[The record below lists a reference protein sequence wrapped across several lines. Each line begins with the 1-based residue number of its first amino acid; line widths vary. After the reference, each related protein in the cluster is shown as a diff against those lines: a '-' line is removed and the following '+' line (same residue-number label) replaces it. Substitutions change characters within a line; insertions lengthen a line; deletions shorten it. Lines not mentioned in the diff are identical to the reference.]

1 MVLEEAPQYALCL
14 NMIVKDESHIIKD
27 TLTKL
32 FQKIKFDYWIIS
44 DTGSTDE
51 TKEIITDFFKEVGI
65 PGELY
70 EDEWV
75 DFSHNRNK
83 ALEYAFG
90 KSKYLLIFDADD
102 EICGDFVLPELVKDY
117 YHFQFGSHTRYTR
130 TQIINNCKR
139 WKYVGVLH
147 ECIVSNNDD
156 RINVASMEVIKG
168 HYYTV
173 SGRSGNRNLD
183 SNKYLKDAIILE
195 KAYYN
200 AVDAKDDIYHRYG
213 FYCANSYYDCD
224 KYEHAISWYKKTLE
238 NCGWSQEKYV
248 SCLKLYTCYEKMNN
262 IESGFFY
269 LVKSAE
275 YDRER
280 AECYYE
286 LIKYYSGSGSHDVAY
301 GYYGVLRNFYNNSY
315 LKDGLNNKL
324 FLDESVSEFYLPYY
338 VIIVSEKM
346 RDYDTGIQMYRI
358 IFTKKCKCFDEWF
371 VGNLLYNLQ
380 FFTEHVK
387 DEDKTAFYSLFQE
400 YVDFLVA
407 NNYPLFD
414 ETMKIYEKYGI
425 KKKEASIA
433 TDEEC
438 LTSKKILIY
447 IGFMDYLWNDTYV
460 SNNAIGGAEKAVA
473 YLARNLPKEY
483 EIIISGDVADEV
495 VGNVK
500 YVNRF
505 KLQALLDVEKF
516 HTIIVSRYVSF
527 FLLFPRFNCHQLYL
541 SAHDS
546 TGFLNNL
553 NDVPVHTIIEENNK
567 YIKGVICLTTWHKLN
582 TIQTHACL
590 KDKVFIINN
599 GILVAGATSNK
610 KLSHN
615 KIKNKFVW
623 TSCSYRGLDVML
635 KLWDEILEVM
645 PDATLDISSYDAF
658 PCNKKDEEI
667 QMIINRHSDSVKHHG
682 KLNTLQLHD
691 LISKAEY
698 WLYTNTFCE
707 TSCITAF
714 EMLMHEVVCLY
725 YPLAGLVDTI
735 GEYGIQVNSGNEIQ
749 IIMNLSEAKKVEMR
763 INGKKYAMSCSWEN
777 RAKEWASVL
786 GLNLTYPI
794 YIINLK
800 RRKDRRENVEQQ
812 LKLSGIDSY
821 NFVEAVD
828 GKALNASSE
837 LFSLFER
844 NDFNF
849 NKGVIGCALSHI
861 HLWNNLINDKEN
873 DFYII
878 LEDDITFCDNFK
890 KYLGDVCKLFVE
902 QKLEHLALGEYN
914 TSKVFPTDNFK
925 IDVYYKD
932 LYKEGHVTFAYII
945 SKNAAKKYINYINS
959 CSIKCAIDNPQ
970 AVGYILNYSALNV
983 KLVHCQIFNEYGTD
997 IQSNNKDN
1005 FFEFTTSNDK
1015 QLKILKVSFCDWW
1028 NSEYCGGCFDLNNNF
1043 FTNLLREYGNNYEI
1057 KIINPSENPDI
1068 LFYSIFGF
1076 SHKNYKAGRKIFF
1089 SGEPYPQRD
1098 DADFNVTFDEN
1109 SFNNTR
1115 VPLWLCY
1122 FDKSIL
1128 EECKK
1133 RKNNQNVI
1141 PNREKFCSFVASGSG
1156 LTNNRKEFVEK
1167 LSKYKQVDCG
1177 GSYLNNIGYNI
1188 PIGSNCSGKIEHN
1201 NNYKF
1206 ATAFESAMYK
1216 GYVTEKIC
1224 DVFKSNCV
1232 PIYWGHPD
1240 VVKDYNPKTFINAND
1255 FENFDELVDYI
1266 IKVDNDEELYK
1277 SFFKEQIIH
1286 PQWIDILLNDTNKL
1300 FFKNLADKII
1310 GKTQNIFNN
1319 LHELS
1324 SKNKEKYYAANKI
1337 DEFLSTYI
1345 FKGYKNGYFM
1355 DIGANDGISINNTLH
1370 FEEYHNWRGTNIEPL
1385 DKAYNKLVKNRPKCN
1400 NIQIVVN
1407 NIEGLCDFIH
1417 NDGYTEMI
1425 SGLVETYG
1433 IDHKQRLINELN
1445 QYGGNSIIKKT
1456 KTKTVK
1462 TICNENNISH
1472 INYLSIDVEGAEM
1485 AVLESIDYHHT
1496 FIDVISFEENYENI
1510 TQAIINFLEKKG
1522 YIYIG
1527 KFGDIIMIHE
1537 KSNFIK
1543 NLNYDDISSFSCY
1556 GSIYN
1561 IKLKNILEQINYNK
1575 TNDNFRNYIFEY
1587 GIDSNKK
1594 DVTDIIINILE
1605 STMQNFVI
1613 PIGDD
1618 IRAQLF
1624 GDNCRG
1630 HVKKIFIY
1638 NKNNPEQTIILTE
1651 NESKIIYFDEKY
1663 NYKFVMGFYDNGL
1676 SERGTTTMMFSY
1688 ADYAEKYF
1696 KCKSIIFYNKH
1707 HHANNNEVINRFSN
1721 RFDVYRVENF
1731 DEIDRIISDKN
1742 IKYFYNTCAGKRNC
1756 TELVKKCKNLIHAVF
1771 DIEPFGDK
1779 YSAIS
1784 DYIVKKSKYPD
1795 IDAIPYMIDLPIH
1808 NDNMIHEL
1816 NLPDNAFIIG
1826 RIGGYEQFDIK
1837 EAHTGIINFLNNANN
1852 TYFVFVNT
1860 AKFYEHPQIIYLDK
1874 IVDPYFKV
1882 KYINT
1887 CNCMIHARSDGET
1900 FGLAIAEFSSFN
1912 KPIVTCRS
1920 DKDNCHLDIL
1930 GEKAIVFDSET
1941 SLINILKD
1949 IKNIV
1954 NSRDDW
1960 NAYKEYTPDKVMKKF
1975 MNVFMPEINNSS
1987 DNITFDNINY
1997 IDMKSKAP
2005 HFHNTKELVIVSAF
2019 LDINREK
2026 WSTAYKRTTRDYIL
2040 SFSNYFNYNT
2050 KMLVFIDD
2058 KYIEELEEMY
2068 NNSLHNNTI
2077 FIPINNDWMTKHIYA
2092 WQLLDNSKHIMQS
2105 DEYRNLVKDRIACG
2119 NPENIYA
2126 DYNGIN
2132 HSKIDFICYAIN
2144 NNLINRDDFICW
2156 SDFGY
2161 FNSILHNNPSEYPI
2175 NHLDITKFNPN
2186 KLSFCLRNKLD
2197 NKDKDTIHTL
2207 VNAPERFT
2215 GSFFAGSDTLMIK
2228 LQELYHIS
2236 LKELYSNNISDDDQ
2250 HIYLRCFLKEPNI
2263 FNLYLDSC
2271 QWPKGLCYFEK
2282 LPDRFE
2288 LVKTLLAN
2296 IKNGK
2301 FVEIGCDTGTFS
2313 KYILT
2318 VNKTSTLYSV
2328 DPYISYDNYFDSI
2341 NYVTGDNLHNE
2352 TNMKLTQEFGDRF
2365 KLIREFSNKACN
2377 LIPDNLNFVY
2387 IDGNHQYEYVYED
2400 LCLWWEKLAP
2410 NGIIVG
2416 DDAVD
2421 TDETKRDKNGNIF
2434 IEWCPGSYGK
2444 YGVIHAFNRFIIEKK
2459 CYGQVIGNQFVL
2471 FK

>member
-1 MVLEEAPQYALCL
+1 MVLEYQQKQEQDKEYTLCL
-14 NMIVKDESHIIKD
+14 NMIVKNESHIIKD

-32 FQKIKFDYWIIS
+32 LKKIKFDYWVIS

-51 TKEIITDFFKEVGI
+51 TCEIITEFFKEVGI

-70 EDEWV
+70 EDDWV
-75 DFSHNRNK
+75 DFAHNRNK

-90 KSKYLLIFDADD
+90 KSKYLLVFDADD
-102 EICGDFVLPELVKDY
+102 EICGTLTLSELTKDSY
-117 YHFQFGSHTRYTR
+117 SLQFGSYTR
-130 TQIINNCKR
+130 PQIVNNYKR

-147 ECIVSNNDD
+147 EYICSNDSKIND
-156 RINVASMEVIKG
+156 ASTEIIKG
-168 HYYTV
+168 PYHVV

-195 KAYYN
+195 KAYYD
-200 AVDAKDDIYHRYG
+200 ALDAKDNIYIRYG
-213 FYCANSYYDCD
+213 YYCANSYYDCD
-224 KYEHAISWYKKTLE
+224 KYESAISWYKKTLE
-238 NCGWSQEKYV
+238 NGGWAQEKYM
-248 SCLKLYTCYEKMNN
+248 SCLKLYTCYEKLNN
-262 IESGFFY
+262 KEAGFFY

-286 LIKYYSGSGSHDVAY
+286 LIKYYSGSGLYNVAY
-301 GYYGVLRNFYNNSY
+301 GYYGVLRDFYENSY

-324 FLDESVSEFYLPYY
+324 FLDESISEFYLPYY
-338 VIIVSEKM
+338 VIIVCEKM
-346 RDYDTGIQMYRI
+346 RDYDRGIHMYRV
-358 IFTKKCKCFDEWF
+358 IFTKKCKIFDAWF
-371 VGNLLYNLQ
+371 VSNILYNLH

-387 DEDKTAFYSLFQE
+387 EEDKPVFYSLFQE
-400 YVDFLVA
+400 YVDFLVD
-407 NNYPLFD
+407 NNYPLSDGNHEF
-414 ETMKIYEKYGI
+414 MKTYDKYGI
-425 KKKEASIA
+425 KKIKASI
-433 TDEEC
+433 DEC

-447 IGFMDYLWNDTYV
+447 TGFMDYLWNDTYV

-473 YLARNLPKEY
+473 YLAKNFPREY

-495 VGNVK
+495 VGNVT

-505 KLQALLDVEKF
+505 KLQALLDVETF

-527 FLLFPRFNCHQLYL
+527 FILFPRFNCHQLYL

-546 TGFLNNL
+546 TGFLNNF
-553 NDVPVHTIIEENNK
+553 NDVPVNSIIEENNK
-567 YIKGVICLTTWHKLN
+567 YINGVICLTAWHKLN
-582 TIQTHACL
+582 TIQSHPCL
-590 KDKVFIINN
+590 KDKVSVINN
-599 GILVAGATSNK
+599 GILVPVVASSDGVIS
-610 KLSHN
+610 LSHN

-635 KLWDEILEVM
+635 KLWDKILEFM

-658 PCNKKDEEI
+658 PNTNSKKDGEI
-667 QMIINRHSDSVKHHG
+667 QTIINNYGDSVKHHG
-682 KLNTLQLHD
+682 KLNTLQLHN
-691 LISKAEY
+691 LVSKAEF
-698 WLYTNTFCE
+698 WLYTNTFYE
-707 TSCITAF
+707 TSCITAL
-714 EMLMHEVVCLY
+714 EMLVHEVVCLY
-725 YPLAGLVDTI
+725 YPLAGLNDTI
-735 GEYGIQVNSGNEIQ
+735 GKYGIQVIPGTEIQ
-749 IIMNLSEAKKVEMR
+749 SIMNLSEERKVEIR

-777 RAKEWASVL
+777 RAKEWESVL
-786 GLNLTYPI
+786 GLNELNNQRIYDLHNNYTIPRNHINYLNKLKYNFQPKIIYDIGANVLNWTKEAKKVWNGADIIVFDAIKSAEFLYKEHHYKYHIGVLSDTDDKIVKFYENSEHPAGNSYYKEVGHEKSNELYPENKFTEQFSTTLATVVKNNNFPLPDLIKFDVQGCELDIIKGSIDIINHAKYLIVELQIIEYNKGAPLANETIKFLEDNNWELLTKTPFCDNGPDGDYCFKNNRIVNKISNMKMLGLNPTYPI
-794 YIINLK
+794 YIVNLK
-800 RRKDRRENVEQQ
+800 RRKDRRDNMEKQ

-844 NDFNF
+844 NDFNC
-849 NKGVIGCALSHI
+849 NKGVVGCALSHI
-861 HLWNNLINDKEN
+861 HLWNKLINDKEN
-873 DFYII
+873 DFYVV

-902 QKLEHLALGEYN
+902 KKLEHLALGEYN

-925 IDVYYKD
+925 IDVYSKD
-932 LYKEGHVTFAYII
+932 LYKEYHTTFAYII
-945 SKNAAKKYINYINS
+945 SKNAAKKNINYINS
-959 CSIKCAIDNPQ
+959 CSIKCASDNPQ
-970 AVGYILNYSALNV
+970 AFGYTLNYSALNV
-983 KLVHCQIFNEYGTD
+983 NLVHCQIINEYGTD
-997 IQSNNKDN
+997 IQSNNIDD

-1015 QLKILKVSFCDWW
+1015 KLKILTVSFCDWW
-1028 NSEYCGGCFDLNNNF
+1028 EKEYSGGCFDLNNNF

-1057 KIINPSENPDI
+1057 KIINPFENPDI
-1068 LFYSIFGF
+1068 LFYSIFGV
-1076 SHKNYKAGRKIFF
+1076 SHKNYTAGRKIFF

-1098 DADFNVTFDEN
+1098 DADFNLTFDEN
-1109 SFNNTR
+1109 SFDNTR

-1122 FDKSIL
+1122 FDKLLI

-1133 RKNNQNVI
+1133 RRNNQNMI
-1141 PNREKFCSFVASGSG
+1141 PNREKFCSFIAGGPG

-1177 GSYLNNIGYNI
+1177 GSYLNNIGYNV
-1188 PIGSNCSGKIEHN
+1188 PLGFNCSGKIEHN
-1201 NNYKF
+1201 NSYKF
-1206 ATAFESAMYK
+1206 AMAFESAMYK

-1277 SFFKEQIIH
+1277 SFFEEQIIT
-1286 PQWIDILLNDTNKL
+1286 PQWFDILLNDQNKT

-1310 GKTQNIFNN
+1310 GKTQNIFNS

-1324 SKNKEKYYAANKI
+1324 SKN
-1337 DEFLSTYI
+1337 
-1345 FKGYKNGYFM
+1345 
-1355 DIGANDGISINNTLH
+1355 
-1370 FEEYHNWRGTNIEPL
+1370 EE
-1385 DKAYNKLVKNRPKCN
+1385 
-1400 NIQIVVN
+1400 
-1407 NIEGLCDFIH
+1407 
-1417 NDGYTEMI
+1417 
-1425 SGLVETYG
+1425 
-1433 IDHKQRLINELN
+1433 
-1445 QYGGNSIIKKT
+1445 QY
-1456 KTKTVK
+1456 
-1462 TICNENNISH
+1462 
-1472 INYLSIDVEGAEM
+1472 
-1485 AVLESIDYHHT
+1485 
-1496 FIDVISFEENYENI
+1496 
-1510 TQAIINFLEKKG
+1510 
-1522 YIYIG
+1522 
-1527 KFGDIIMIHE
+1527 
-1537 KSNFIK
+1537 
-1543 NLNYDDISSFSCY
+1543 
-1556 GSIYN
+1556 
-1561 IKLKNILEQINYNK
+1561 NYN
-1575 TNDNFRNYIFEY
+1575 
-1587 GIDSNKK
+1587 
-1594 DVTDIIINILE
+1594 
-1605 STMQNFVI
+1605 
-1613 PIGDD
+1613 
-1618 IRAQLF
+1618 
-1624 GDNCRG
+1624 
-1630 HVKKIFIY
+1630 
-1638 NKNNPEQTIILTE
+1638 
-1651 NESKIIYFDEKY
+1651 
-1663 NYKFVMGFYDNGL
+1663 FVMGFYDNGL

-1707 HHANNNEVINRFSN
+1707 HHANNNQVINRFSN

-1731 DEIDRIISDKN
+1731 NEIDRIISDKN
-1742 IKYFYNTCAGKRNC
+1742 IKYFYNTCGGKRNC
-1756 TELVKKCKNLIHAVF
+1756 TELVKNCKNLIHAVF

-1808 NDNMIHEL
+1808 NDNMRHEL
-1816 NLPDNAFIIG
+1816 NLPDNAFVIG

-1852 TYFVFVNT
+1852 TTYFVFVNT

-1874 IVDPYFKV
+1874 IVDPYLKV

-1930 GEKAIVFDSET
+1930 GEKAIIFDSET

-1960 NAYKEYTPDKVMKKF
+1960 NAYKEYTPDKVMNKF
-1975 MNVFMPEINNSS
+1975 LNVFMPEINNSS

-2058 KYIEELEEMY
+2058 KYIEELKEIY

-2077 FIPINNDWMTKHIYA
+2077 FIPINNDWMTKHIHA
-2092 WQLLDNSKHIMQS
+2092 WQLLDNSNDIMQS
-2105 DEYRNLVKDRIACG
+2105 DEYINLVKDRIACG

-2126 DYNGIN
+2126 DYNAIN

-2215 GSFFAGSDTLMIK
+2215 GSFFAGSATLMIK

-2236 LKELYSNNISDDDQ
+2236 LKELYNNNISDDDQ

-2263 FNLYLDSC
+2263 FDLYLDSC

-2301 FVEIGCDTGTFS
+2301 FVEIGCDRGTFS

-2328 DPYISYDNYFDSI
+2328 DPYISYDNYIDSI
-2341 NYVTGDNLHNE
+2341 NYVTGDNLYNE

-2421 TDETKRDKNGNIF
+2421 TDETKRDKNGDIF

-2444 YGVIHAFNRFIIEKK
+2444 YGVIHAFNRFISEKK
-2459 CYGQVIGNQFVL
+2459 CYGQIIGNQFVL